1 MGVSFN
7 GWGATNIKRL
17 VAQFAP
23 AIGLVAVQLVFFGM
37 PAGAWIRGVVL
48 GLLIALLAVGMALV
62 YRANRVINFAQA
74 DLGFVP
80 TSLAVGLIVFSGLPY
95 LLGFGVGLVAA
106 VALGAIVELAFV
118 RRFAKASR
126 LVLTVATIGIT
137 QLLAAFALLVPRMW
151 DKSAASQRIPPPVDW
166 KVTFGTFIL
175 SANDL
180 IARRSSR
187 RSR

>member
-1 MGVSFN
+1 MPEAQPHKRRPLPSSERVSDYVADRHGGVARGPGGRIAS
-7 GWGATNIKRL
+7 THRL
-17 VAQFAP
+17 AAAAGVRP
-23 AIGLVAVQLVFFGM
+23 RAVQLLFFGM

-48 GLLIALLAVGMALV
+48 GRLIALLAVGMALV

-95 LLGFGVGLVAA
+95 LFGFGVGLVAA
-106 VALGAIVELAFV
+106 VAMGAVVELAFV

-137 QLLAAFALLVPRMW
+137 RV
-151 DKSAASQRIPPPVDW
+151 
-166 KVTFGTFIL
+166 
-175 SANDL
+175 
-180 IARRSSR
+180 
-187 RSR
+187 